1 MQLTKK
7 QGGGGGYR
15 GCHAFWSAA
24 ACRSYS
30 FIQGVIQRAGT
41 LHSPRLST
49 EKRWLQNEV
58 EHLIGEKSEV
68 QRARHRERQNKTN
81 RNRKSHRS
89 CRRCFRAGLAHV
101 HHYDDSQVV
110 VRPDDAV

>member
-30 FIQGVIQRAGT
+30 FIRGVIQRAGT
-41 LHSPRLST
+41 LHSPRLSA
-49 EKRWLQNEV
+49 EKRGLENEV
-58 EHLIGEKSEV
+58 QHLVGEQSEV
-68 QRARHRERQNKTN
+68 GRADHREGQDKIHRD
-81 RNRKSHRS
+81 RKSHRS
-89 CRRCFRAGLAHV
+89 GRLRLRAGFA
-101 HHYDDSQVV
+101 
-110 VRPDDAV
+110 